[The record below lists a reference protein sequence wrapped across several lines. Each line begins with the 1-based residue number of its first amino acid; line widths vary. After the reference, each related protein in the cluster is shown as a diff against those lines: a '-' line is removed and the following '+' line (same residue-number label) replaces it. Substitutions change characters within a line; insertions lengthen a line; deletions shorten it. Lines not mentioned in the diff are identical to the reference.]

1 MTGVTFHPLHT
12 TGLRQ
17 ATRARYVLS
26 AVMIS
31 SCLLDRPP
39 LPLPLPAP
47 IGHRLCCAHTRRMW
61 RWRASRPVN
70 LSSSVAP
77 ESRWHGRAYTPPLRP
92 PGGVGMRR
100 RWPAGPLLSS
110 ARLPSA
116 CDDEDDKGPAICRVR
131 TAALSHHS
139 VCLLCREG
147 HGHINILLAVDDDG
161 DFYGRHSLATL
172 WSRLV

>member
-1 MTGVTFHPLHT
+1 MWLSIHFTLRGYGRLRVRVTC
-12 TGLRQ
+12 
-17 ATRARYVLS
+17 
-26 AVMIS
+26 
-31 SCLLDRPP
+31 CLLWWLAVACWTGPP
-39 LPLPLPAP
+39 LLPPAP
-47 IGHRLCCAHTRRMW
+47 IGHRLCCARRMW

-77 ESRWHGRAYTPPLRP
+77 ESRWHGRAYTPPWRP
-92 PGGVGMRR
+92 PGGVRMRR

-147 HGHINILLAVDDDG
+147 HGHIIGSRRRPWLLWT
-161 DFYGRHSLATL
+161 SLPRYVL
-172 WSRLV
+172 WALLV